1 MSGRLPAVVAGG
13 LGCWAVAAAAVA
25 AAPEKGDAAK
35 PAARLVVKRLLPGGG
50 AAGQTVVVKA
60 DGSFPRWPPRIW
72 TDRPGTAWKPLEEP
86 GSFSVTIPGA
96 GGLGVHRVRMYDDR
110 DPGVVRRFVVGRG
123 AEIAER
129 EPNDLP
135 GQPQEIAALPVTVNG
150 VLEKAGDV
158 DGFGITLEAGRAVV
172 ATLDAHGGPAAPIDA
187 VLEIVDDRGGYIAR
201 NLDARGLDPRIVFVP
216 PRTGHYVV
224 RVWAFPAEP
233 NSTIGLSGGGDH
245 VYRLEL
251 STRSQLAGTLPA
263 AVPRDAAHAVS
274 LRPLGWNLPA
284 AAGAA
289 ELSPIGD
296 GARVWAAFE
305 GIDGVVQLPVVDAV
319 RLPVLGRGGEAEPVE
334 PPFVASG
341 CFTAAGERL
350 EQSVTTRKAEPLLVA
365 VEAGGHGSEAEAVLE
380 IMSSEGRSLLR
391 KTDRDPPAAWTP
403 PADGTVRCVV
413 TDLRGGF
420 GPGHFFRVSMLP
432 ATAAIEATGE
442 SDVAEGT
449 IGGAVELPIA
459 IERLRG
465 WKGGVEIALDD
476 PPAGI
481 TADPVASAAEGD
493 SARKVKLVL
502 KPTAAYSGPLR
513 AVIRR
518 PPGDAAE
525 GNAGPV
531 GPVRFG
537 KEKLPSLWL
546 TVPPAD
552 PAPAD
557 GPKNP

>member
-1 MSGRLPAVVAGG
+1 MAGRLSAVVVGG
-13 LGCWAVAAAAVA
+13 LCFWAATGRAVAAADN
-25 AAPEKGDAAK
+25 GDAAK
-35 PAARLVVKRLLPGGG
+35 PAARLAVKRLLPGGG
-50 AAGQTVVVKA
+50 AAGQTVVVRA
-60 DGSFPRWPPRIW
+60 DGSFPRWPPRVW
-72 TDRPGTAWKPLEEP
+72 TDRPGTEWKPLEET
-86 GSFSVTIPGA
+86 GSFSVTISAA
-96 GGLGVHRVRMYDDR
+96 GSLGVHRVRIHDDR

-123 AEIAER
+123 AEITER

-135 GQPQEIAALPVTVNG
+135 GEAQEIAALPVTVNG

-158 DGFGITLEAGRAVV
+158 DGFGVRLEAGRAVV

-201 NLDARGLDPRIVFVP
+201 NLDARGLDPRIVFLP
-216 PRTGHYVV
+216 PRTGRYVV

-233 NSTIGLSGGGDH
+233 NSTIGLSGGADH
-245 VYRLEL
+245 VYRLEI
-251 STRSQLAGTLPA
+251 SNRSQLAAALPA
-263 AVPRDAAHAVS
+263 AVSRGTAAVS

-284 AAGAA
+284 APGAA
-289 ELSPIGD
+289 DISPIGD
-296 GARVWAAFE
+296 AARVWIAFE
-305 GIDGVVQLPVVDAV
+305 GIDGVAPLPVVDAV
-319 RLPVLGRGGEAEPVE
+319 RLPVLANGAAGEPVE
-334 PPFVASG
+334 PPLVASG

-350 EQSVTTRKAEPLLVA
+350 EQLVATRKAEPLLVA

-380 IMSSEGRSLLR
+380 IVSSEGRSLLR

-403 PADGTVRCVV
+403 PADGIVRCGV

-442 SDVAEGT
+442 ADVAEGA
-449 IGGAVELPIA
+449 IGGAIELPIA
-459 IERLRG
+459 VERLRG
-465 WKGGVEIALDD
+465 WKGGVEIALEN

-481 TADPVASAAEGD
+481 TADPVTSAAEGD

-502 KPTAAYSGPLR
+502 KPTAAHSGPLR
-513 AVIRR
+513 AVMRR
-518 PPGDAAE
+518 PPGDTAE
-525 GNAGPV
+525 GNPGPV
-531 GPVRFG
+531 GAVRFG
-537 KEKLPSLWL
+537 KEKLPSVWL
-546 TVPPAD
+546 TVPPAA